1 MKKFL
6 FSVLTLISAST
17 MAQTPEDALRLSW
30 FAPNG
35 TPRSNAL
42 GGAMGSLGGD
52 LSATSINPAG
62 LGFYKKGELYIAPQ
76 LSSNSN
82 NFNYFG
88 YKTNTQNSKMNLGT
102 VGLVFADEQKRS
114 KYKNT
119 NFAISFTKV
128 ADYNNSY
135 SFRGTNDFSSYLE
148 KFADQLYYDGAS
160 IAQAQQNYIYGSSL
174 AYHSKLVNPV
184 LDVNGNVTDYR
195 ALVNGGVNQFYDA
208 TTTGSYNEMSFSW
221 AGNLEDKLYIGGSIV
236 MPMINYSKSLNYTE
250 SYDSNNNGLFDYYEN
265 YSSKG
270 FGLGAK
276 LGLIYKPEAYLRLGL
291 TLHTPQLIS
300 FSDGVNATMYSNEYP
315 NGLSSYDLI
324 NSYTNNYYPRY
335 TNYNVAT
342 PMRAIASG
350 SYFFANPSKPTQP
363 LGFISADLEYVN
375 YAGTKY
381 YSLDNDPSVINYYR
395 DLNTTLKNN
404 YKNAVN
410 FKLGSEIKL
419 NTSWL
424 LRGGLAYYGSPYK
437 DESLKASHFVLSGGL
452 GYRIGNQFF
461 DFTLVNINSKDAM
474 FPYRLIDKDNY
485 YASQTSNRLVFSIG
499 YGIKFN

>member
-1 MKKFL
+1 MKKIL
-6 FSVLTLISAST
+6 FSFLTIISINAI
-17 MAQTPEDALRLSW
+17 AQTPEDAIRLSW

-52 LSATSINPAG
+52 LSSTSINPAG
-62 LGFYKKGELYIAPQ
+62 LGFYKTGELYIAPQ
-76 LSSNSN
+76 LNTNNNS
-82 NFNYFG
+82 FNYFG
-88 YKTNTQNSKMNLGT
+88 NKTSIQNSKMNIGT
-102 VGLVFADEQKRS
+102 IGLVFTENNNRR

-119 NFAISFTKV
+119 SFAISFTKL

-135 SFRGTNDFSSYLE
+135 SFKGSNDYSSYLE

-184 LDVNGNVTDYR
+184 LNANGDVTDYR
-195 ALVNGGVNQFYDA
+195 ALVTGGVNQFYDA

-221 AGNLEDKLYIGGSIV
+221 AGNLEDKLYLGGSIV

-250 SYDSNNNGLFDYYEN
+250 SYSNNNSTIFDFYEN

-276 LGLIYKPEAYLRLGL
+276 LGLIYKPESYLRLGL
-291 TLHTPQLIS
+291 ALHTPQIIS
-300 FSDGVNATMYSNEYP
+300 FSDGVNAAMYSNEFP
-315 NGLSSYDLI
+315 GGLSSFDLK
-324 NSYTNNYYPRY
+324 NTYSDNYYPRY
-335 TNYNVAT
+335 YNYNVAT
-342 PMRAIASG
+342 PLKAALSG
-350 SYFFANPSKPTQP
+350 SYFFASPTKPTQA
-363 LGFISADLEYVN
+363 LGFISADIEYVN

-381 YSLDNDPSVINYYR
+381 YSLDNDQSVINYYS
-395 DLNTTLKNN
+395 DLNTTIKNN
-404 YKNAVN
+404 YKNAIN
-410 FKLGSEIKL
+410 IKMGSEIKL
-419 NTSWL
+419 SPSWL
-424 LRGGLAYYGSPYK
+424 ARGGFAYYGSPYK
-437 DESLKASHFVLSGGL
+437 DASIKASHVILSGGL
-452 GYRIGNQFF
+452 GYRVGNQFF
-461 DFTLVNINSKDAM
+461 DFTLVNISSKDAL

-485 YASQTSNRLVFSIG
+485 YSEQTSNKLVFSIG